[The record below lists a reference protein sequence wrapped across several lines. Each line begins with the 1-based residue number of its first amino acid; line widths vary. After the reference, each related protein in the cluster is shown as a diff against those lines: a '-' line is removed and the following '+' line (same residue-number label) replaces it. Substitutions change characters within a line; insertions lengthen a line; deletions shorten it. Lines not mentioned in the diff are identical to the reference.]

1 MPESGLGFHLPSL
14 IAYGV
19 NFLLLV
25 GILYFV
31 GYKPILRMLDERQSR
46 IRESLETAD
55 RVRQEAAQQQQEL
68 QRQLEAARQEGQQ
81 MMAQARESADR
92 FRQEEQ
98 ERAGEAVEQMLTR
111 ARAEIQRER
120 NEAIDRVRS
129 QFAELTVLAAGR
141 VINKSLD
148 ASIHRELIEEVLK
161 EKGDLKGGNN

>member
-120 NEAIDRVRS
+120 DGA
-129 QFAELTVLAAGR
+129 
-141 VINKSLD
+141 
-148 ASIHRELIEEVLK
+148 IEEVRRHFADLAIRAA
-161 EKGDLKGGNN
+161 ERVVERSLDRDAHRQVIERVLEESGDLQR

>member
-1 MPESGLGFHLPSL
+1 MLPEEGLGFHLPSL
-14 IAYGV
+14 IAYGI

-25 GILYFV
+25 GILYVV
-31 GYKPILRMLDERQSR
+31 GYKRILKMLDERQSR

-98 ERAGEAVEQMLTR
+98 ERAGEAVAQMLTR
-111 ARAEIQRER
+111 ARAEIQQER
-120 NEAIDRVRS
+120 DAAVEEVRRHFADLAIRAAERVVERSIDRDAHRQVIER
-129 QFAELTVLAAGR
+129 VL
-141 VINKSLD
+141 
-148 ASIHRELIEEVLK
+148 EES
-161 EKGDLKGGNN
+161 GDLKR

>member
-1 MPESGLGFHLPSL
+1 MPEEGLGFHLPSL
-14 IAYGV
+14 IAYGI

-25 GILYFV
+25 GILYVV
-31 GYKPILRMLDERQSR
+31 GYKRILKMLDERQSR

-98 ERAGEAVEQMLTR
+98 ERAGEAVAQMLTR
-111 ARAEIQRER
+111 ARAEIQQER
-120 NEAIDRVRS
+120 DAAVEEVRRHFADLAIRAAERVVERSIDRDAHRQVIER
-129 QFAELTVLAAGR
+129 VL
-141 VINKSLD
+141 
-148 ASIHRELIEEVLK
+148 EES
-161 EKGDLKGGNN
+161 GDLKR